1 MPGKRLTPAT
11 FFATVLGV
19 GFIPGAPGTYG
30 TFVVAGIYLL
40 LPKSLFFGTGW
51 YWYGLGLLVLSLVA
65 VALSSVAEKKLGHDA
80 PPIVIDEVCGYF
92 LSVLLLPKSLLLAL
106 YAFVLFRAFDIA
118 KPWPVKVSQRLPRGW
133 GIVAD
138 DLLAGV
144 YTNLIIQIMIRIAPR
159 FFGQ

>member
-30 TFVVAGIYLL
+30 TLVAAGIYLL
-40 LPKSLFFGTGW
+40 LPKSLFLGTGW
-51 YWYGLGLLVLSLVA
+51 YWYGLGLLVMSLVA